1 MKNNNPISPFLTAK
15 AFESHISELID
26 QKNYNSAC
34 DFLSKLVGSLSMDE
48 RFKGKQIFL
57 PELDKL
63 VQRISFEILEPL
75 GKKTKKNS
83 GCPVIIATEMYREG
97 GHSRIIEEIIRSR
110 GGVVV
115 ITNYLGGLR
124 DKESAPAPPIGNLPL
139 LVLPA
144 DTPLNN
150 IVRLNEICNEIASEV
165 YLLAHHHDVV
175 AYSALS
181 NLTDSP
187 VFFIHASD
195 HRVSLGATFKNFI
208 HVDIAPHMHDFCKK
222 FLKGKIDY
230 WPQGVEDLGAKFF
243 SYPLSE
249 ICTASSGTYIKFS
262 WKGPLA
268 YPVVLRN
275 RLKLLGGSHFHIGQL
290 SDSALDMIKREL
302 QENAISLDRFKY
314 IGTVKSLWQTLL
326 DSPINIFLGSAPMH
340 GLRTAIEVQGA
351 GIPIIPFLQPQDSLL
366 HENNFYGE
374 QTVFWDSAEKL
385 GSIISGVIS
394 RHQSLSISARNHY
407 IKTFHPDLMQK
418 AINESIANYREN
430 INSL

>member
-1 MKNNNPISPFLTAK
+1 MQKNSISPFLSAK
-15 AFESHISELID
+15 GFESHVSKLLD
-26 QKNYNSAC
+26 QKHYNSAC
-34 DFLSKLVGSLSMDE
+34 DFLSKLVGSLSKDE

-63 VQRISFEILEPL
+63 VQRISVEILEPL
-75 GKKTKKNS
+75 KKNTKKS
-83 GCPVIIATEMYREG
+83 YGCPVIIATEMYREG
-97 GHSRIIEEIIRSR
+97 GHSRIIEEIVRSR

-115 ITNYLGGLR
+115 ITNYFGGIR
-124 DKESAPAPPIGNLPL
+124 NQASPPAQPIGDLPL

-144 DTPLNN
+144 DSPVNN
-150 IVRLNEICNEIASEV
+150 IIRLNKICNEIASEV
-165 YLLAHHHDVV
+165 YLIAHHHDVV

-181 NLTDSP
+181 HLTNLP

-208 HVDIAPHMHDFCKK
+208 HVDIAPHMYDFCKK
-222 FLKGKIDY
+222 FLKEKIEY
-230 WPQGVEDLGAKFF
+230 WPQGVEDHGAKFF

-249 ICTASSGTYIKFS
+249 ICTASSGTYHKFS
-262 WKGPLA
+262 WEGALA
-268 YPVVLRN
+268 YPVVVRD
-275 RLKLLGGSHFHIGQL
+275 RLKFLDGSHFHIGQL
-290 SDSALDMIKREL
+290 SDSGLDMIKKEL

-366 HENNFYGE
+366 HENNFYDE
-374 QTVFWDSAEKL
+374 QTVFWDAPEKL
-385 GSIISGVIS
+385 GSIISDVMS
-394 RHQSLSISARNHY
+394 KHQSLSISARNHY
-407 IKTFHPDLMQK
+407 INTYHPDLMQK